1 MREDET
7 PLLVSSGTRTEGALG
22 NAWVSAWIKVVGLV
36 CVGGVVAMTGVAEL
50 GMGGNTLGSR
60 ETSVGVSA
68 SLGAARHGD
77 AFVKN
82 EFSSFEPGCEADLRH
97 NQCGPYGE
105 LCGCVDIKGGVAAAT
120 GRAIAEALRHTN
132 IFFVGDSTSKLA
144 VQHGC
149 RALLDPLQD
158 PHGASCFTEDGM
170 PTVYAIPA
178 TLRPLRPEPQSLSVG
193 DRCCEDGASVE
204 TGGACCMTMLESMV
218 GGWCG
223 VKDPGATGDLGG
235 LGFVHMANSFKDGP
249 EVPCEYT
256 HGAFMPTAFAPRVA
270 AAVNQFAKHVRAA
283 SARKRTVVMID
294 VNVWMGNEK
303 EVDRYY
309 ARIIDQTREAI
320 RASQLPNDETTLM
333 LKTLYTCGDDEQWHC
348 AENNAAAKRAAEAKG
363 VPVFDFAE
371 TFETRGLHPETALR
385 RDGIHQMPET
395 ALYEL
400 YALLDFVKEYHAQAG
415 GGGGAA

>member
-1 MREDET
+1 MREDEA
-7 PLLVSSGTRTEGALG
+7 PLLVSSGTRAEGASG
-22 NAWVSAWIKVVGLV
+22 SAWGKAVGLV
-36 CVGGVVAMTGVAEL
+36 CTAGVVAMAGAAAL
-50 GMGGNTLGSR
+50 GWGGNTLGSE

-105 LCGCVDIKGGVAAAT
+105 FCGCMDIQEGVAAAT
-120 GRAIAEALRHTN
+120 GRAIADALQHTN
-132 IFFVGDSTSKLA
+132 IFFVGDSTSKMA

-149 RALLDPLQD
+149 RTLLDPLQD

-170 PTVYAIPA
+170 PTVYAVPA
-178 TLRPLRPEPQSLSVG
+178 NLRPLRPEPSSLSVA
-193 DRCCEDGASVE
+193 DRCCEDGASIA
-204 TGGACCMTMLESMV
+204 TGGSCCMTMLESMV

-223 VKDPGATGDLGG
+223 VKDPTSAAGDIGG
-235 LGFVHMANSFKDGP
+235 LGFVHMASSFKDVP

-256 HGAFMPTAFAPRVA
+256 HGAFMPAAFAPRAA
-270 AAVNQFAKHVRAA
+270 AAVNQFAKHVRSA
-283 SARKRTVVMID
+283 SSAKHTVVMID
-294 VNVWMGNEK
+294 VNVWMGK
-303 EVDRYY
+303 EEEADRYY
-309 ARIIDQTREAI
+309 AQIIDQTREAI
-320 RASQLPNDETTLM
+320 WSSQLPNDRTVLM
-333 LKTLYTCGDDEQWHC
+333 LKTLYTCGDDAQWHC
-348 AENNAAAKRAAEAKG
+348 AGNNAAAKRAAEAKG

-371 TFETRGLHPETALR
+371 TFEARGLHPETALR

-400 YALLDFVKEYHAQAG
+400 YALLDFVKAYRARAEN
-415 GGGGAA
+415 GGGAA